1 MPGHKGPRW
10 RKRLDHSRGHS
21 THARPLGRNAP
32 LPRVV
37 APRSPLIGV
46 AAVLRVSPVPSGN
59 GTARRAAP
67 AGDLGEPHR
76 HPQYRGAMPRGI
88 GSANTQVTL
97 LRVDSEQSEGGR
109 SGGHS
114 LEVLLGNSGGLRQ
127 KGQEIRWRA
136 RDLPGSV
143 QESKTLPHWEPSL
156 PDCSDCGSLALSTLP
171 RAAPAP
177 KGRPIERETTAVE
190 NHVDRNPHRRRNGD
204 DATCS
209 EE

>member
-1 MPGHKGPRW
+1 MTMMMTPLCYCK
-10 RKRLDHSRGHS
+10 S

-76 HPQYRGAMPRGI
+76 HPQYRGAMPRG
-88 GSANTQVTL
+88 
-97 LRVDSEQSEGGR
+97 
-109 SGGHS
+109 
-114 LEVLLGNSGGLRQ
+114 
-127 KGQEIRWRA
+127 
-136 RDLPGSV
+136 SV

-156 PDCSDCGSLALSTLP
+156 PDCSDCGCLALSTLP

-190 NHVDRNPHRRRNGD
+190 NHVDRNPHRRRDGD